1 MADMEWRIGGRV
13 WLADAFWKGSGRD
26 KFTSLRYVELI
37 NDLTPAVG
45 FGGSAF
51 SLLILVT

>member
-26 KFTSLRYVELI
+26 KFTSLHYVELI

-45 FGGSAF
+45 F
-51 SLLILVT
+51 LLLDT